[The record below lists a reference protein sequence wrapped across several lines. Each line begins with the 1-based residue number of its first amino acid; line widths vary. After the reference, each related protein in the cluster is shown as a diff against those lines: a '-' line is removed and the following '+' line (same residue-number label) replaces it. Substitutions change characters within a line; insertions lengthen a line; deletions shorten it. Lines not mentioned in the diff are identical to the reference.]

1 MMRIMIFNIVI
12 LLIGLGSLM
21 IFTHDLIILTKTKQT
36 ILYCELFGYGGKTL
50 LTNVSSIL
58 MQVSV
63 PAKDGSHQSA
73 TFTHALKCHTQF

>member
-21 IFTHDLIILTKTKQT
+21 ICTHDPIILTKTKQT
-36 ILYCELFGYGGKTL
+36 TLYCELFGYGGKTL

-63 PAKDGSHQSA
+63 PTKDGSHQSA